1 MARPHVVLSE
11 RYFAA
16 VAYTSNAHAWQT
28 RKGGNIAYMS
38 HLLGVSSLIIEA
50 GGDEDQAIAG
60 LLHDA
65 VEDAGGLARL
75 ADIRHLF
82 GERVAAIVL
91 GCSDNVDDDDQWMGY
106 WERKQTYLD
115 RLETE
120 PSELVMVSMAD
131 KVHNSRALVT
141 DLQISGLMVLNKF
154 HGTPR
159 EIIHYYKECLR
170 IGIKAGVSPT
180 LTAPLAVAIR
190 DIEFFIYGE

>member
-1 MARPHVVLSE
+1 
-11 RYFAA
+11 
-16 VAYTSNAHAWQT
+16 
-28 RKGGNIAYMS
+28 MS

-65 VEDAGGLARL
+65 VEDAGGSARL
-75 ADIRHLF
+75 ADIKRLF
-82 GERVAAIVL
+82 GPRVAAIVL

-106 WERKQTYLD
+106 WERKQNYLD
-115 RLETE
+115 RLESE
-120 PSELVMVSMAD
+120 PAELVMVSIAD

-141 DLQISGLMVLNKF
+141 DLQIYGLGELNKF
-154 HGTPR
+154 HGTPA

-170 IGIKAGVSPT
+170 IGIKVGVSPT

-190 DIEFFIYGE
+190 DIEYFIYGE